1 MLTTMETSFLL
12 QTQLRPVPNADSASL
27 GTPDPYAYLSSA
39 PVCAR
44 ALMAG
49 FPGTTTSL
57 CTLCGLS
64 DIMYYARLAVLHIL
78 TRQAFRL
85 FEPRFVQLDNAHF
98 SPLRRGRGS
107 PIMTEE
113 PVRHLHALFNRRK
126 ALAVG
131 ARRLNAMIYRIRA
144 LRRVLGSSFCTSPRF
159 TRQDSRDVDPWSF
172 SVCEWA
178 WCVSLILHSL
188 RISCLSSFPLRA

>member
-1 MLTTMETSFLL
+1 MRIPSSPPLLIFSSPPRTVSFSGPVRRLFIRTLTTIETSFLL
-12 QTQLRPVPNADSASL
+12 QTQLRPAPNTDSASL
-27 GTPDPYAYLSSA
+27 GTPDTY
-39 PVCAR
+39 VC
-44 ALMAG
+44 
-49 FPGTTTSL
+49 TSL
-57 CTLCGLS
+57 CVLCGLS
-64 DIMYYARLAVLHIL
+64 DITYYAWLAVLHVP

-113 PVRHLHALFNRRK
+113 PVRHLHTLFNRRK

-131 ARRLNAMIYRIRA
+131 ARRLNAMIYRILA
-144 LRRVLGSSFCTSPRF
+144 LRRVLGSSFCTSPRL
-159 TRQDSRDVDPWSF
+159 TRQDSKDVAPWSF

-178 WCVSLILHSL
+178 
-188 RISCLSSFPLRA
+188 

>member
-113 PVRHLHALFNRRK
+113 PVA

-159 TRQDSRDVDPWSF
+159 TQQDSRDVDPWSF